1 MGKLSKVW
9 TVVYKEKDEH
19 PVTYSYMS
27 EAEAKQ
33 AMTMV
38 TEADGG
44 ETVDAHGNFS
54 GIFELD
60 WCYLLE
66 GKLLQD

>member
-1 MGKLSKVW
+1 MGKISNVW
-9 TVVYKEKDEH
+9 TVVYKEKNEH
-19 PVTYSYMS
+19 PVTYSYIS
-27 EAEAKQ
+27 EKDATQ

-44 ETVDAHGNFS
+44 ETVDEHGRFS
-54 GIFELD
+54 GVFELD

-66 GKLLQD
+66 GKLLQ